1 MGTGQGHGLNDPF
14 EPCEKTSCGYCE
26 REILEEEI
34 PEENKSMPRTNRWV
48 CSEAC
53 MLGLTLSGGQTK
65 RQHHTCESCHQ
76 DTSTSTIHM
85 CPTKHP
91 NPYR

>member
-34 PEENKSMPRTNRWV
+34 PEENKSMPRTNGWRPSRTRGV
-48 CSEAC
+48 SDSHRRVGI
-53 MLGLTLSGGQTK
+53 LVYGV
-65 RQHHTCESCHQ
+65 ESW
-76 DTSTSTIHM
+76 TA
-85 CPTKHP
+85 
-91 NPYR
+91 